1 MSTICDNKLCAYHC
15 YLPDRKARV
24 ASVYVREDGEDVLV
38 HRHLER
44 RVAELENNAKL
55 VNHPTWL
62 IPTSQ
67 SIPIRHWTD
76 TTTPIRTDEVTCTG
90 EKK

>member
-38 HRHLER
+38 HRHLYRSRDNKHECFLCDVCR
-44 RVAELENNAKL
+44 EAVDMVVRSK
-55 VNHPTWL
+55 P
-62 IPTSQ
+62 
-67 SIPIRHWTD
+67 
-76 TTTPIRTDEVTCTG
+76 
-90 EKK
+90 